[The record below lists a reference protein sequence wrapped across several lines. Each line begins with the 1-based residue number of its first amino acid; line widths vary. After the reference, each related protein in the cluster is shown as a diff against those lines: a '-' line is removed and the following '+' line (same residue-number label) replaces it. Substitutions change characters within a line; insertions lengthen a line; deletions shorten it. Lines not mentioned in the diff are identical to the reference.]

1 MTLRSTVKER
11 LGHSR
16 LGRGLAPRLLD
27 LRDKAREV
35 VHPGTSSVL
44 AAGPAQAE
52 RGPVVG
58 TFRTSA
64 GDDIDVLG
72 GYRYAQKACWRIFP
86 ALNDL
91 DRLDREGFLRDPEAR
106 LVEQAIGSR
115 TLGVEPAELEAT
127 LREVARRLPSRFTPP
142 TAETETEGGPVPRLL
157 PSRDE
162 TERRVDAIALL
173 RARQL
178 RAIDFRSSA
187 TRPRV
192 LEIGYTS
199 GGHSLAAFERLG
211 FDVVG
216 IDNFYDGVVDGSPLP
231 EHILRTLL
239 HSAAALEIGDICHE
253 DTLDG
258 ERFDLVFSESVLEH
272 LSNVEAA
279 FRQIAR
285 LVGHGGVTLHSY
297 QPYFC
302 EAGGHSYGILDQPFG
317 HVQLPRDD
325 VLRYLRE
332 LRPLEAPLAVPWVDQ
347 ALNRRSQGEIQ
358 HDVTNAGLRIRCWNT
373 RRAPSLPPAT
383 VVDACF
389 ATHPHITLDDLVTDD
404 VLVAAGPA

>member
-1 MTLRSTVKER
+1 MTLRTTVKER
-11 LGHSR
+11 LGHSS
-16 LGRGLAPRLLD
+16 LGRNLAPRMLD
-27 LRDKAREV
+27 LRDRARDLAR
-35 VHPGTSSVL
+35 PGASSVL
-44 AAGPAQAE
+44 VASPTDAAP
-52 RGPVVG
+52 GPVVG
-58 TFRTSA
+58 SFRTSA
-64 GDDIDVLG
+64 GADIDVLG

-91 DRLDREGFLRDPEAR
+91 DRLDRDGLLRDPEVLLIR
-106 LVEQAIGSR
+106 EAIGTR
-115 TLGVEPAELEAT
+115 TLGVAPEELEAT
-127 LREVARRLPSRFTPP
+127 LRVVARRFPDRFSSP
-142 TAETETEGGPVPRLL
+142 TSEAELPRLL
-157 PSRDE
+157 PTREE
-162 TERRVDAIALL
+162 TDRRVDAIALL

-178 RAIDFRSSA
+178 RAIGFRSTA

-239 HSAAALEIGDICHE
+239 NSAAVLEIGDICHE

-258 ERFDLVFSESVLEH
+258 ERFDLVFSESVVEH
-272 LSNVEAA
+272 LSDVEAA

-285 LVGHGGVTLHSY
+285 LVGPRGVTLHSY

-317 HVQLPRDD
+317 HVRLPRED

-332 LRPLEAPLAVPWVDQ
+332 LRPLESPLAVPWVDQ

-358 HDVTNAGLRIRCWNT
+358 HDVTSAGLRIRCWNT
-373 RRAPSLPPAT
+373 RRAPGLPAAD

-389 ATHPHITLDDLVTDD
+389 TTHPHITLDDLVTDD

>member
-1 MTLRSTVKER
+1 MTLRTTVKER
-11 LGHSR
+11 LGRSG
-16 LGRGLAPRLLD
+16 LGRNLAPRVLD
-27 LRDKAREV
+27 LRDRARDV
-35 VHPGTSSVL
+35 VRPAMSSVL
-44 AAGPAQAE
+44 VAGPADTSRRTE
-52 RGPVVG
+52 VG
-58 TFRTSA
+58 AFRTSA
-64 GDDIDVLG
+64 GDDLALLD

-91 DRLDREGFLRDPEAR
+91 DRLDHEGLLRDPEKR
-106 LVEQAIGSR
+106 LVQEAIGTR
-115 TLGVEPAELEAT
+115 TLGVAPDELDAT
-127 LREVARRLPSRFTPP
+127 LRAVARRIPDRFTTP
-142 TAETETEGGPVPRLL
+142 TTEAELPRALPTLEET
-157 PSRDE
+157 D
-162 TERRVDAIALL
+162 RRVDAIALL

-178 RAIDFRSSA
+178 RSIGFRSAA

-216 IDNFYDGVVDGSPLP
+216 IDNFYDGVGAGSPLP
-231 EHILRTLL
+231 GHILRTLL
-239 HSAAALEIGDICHE
+239 HSAAALEIGDICRD

-258 ERFDLVFSESVLEH
+258 ERFDLVFSESVVEH
-272 LSNVEAA
+272 LSDVEAA
-279 FRQIAR
+279 FRQIGR

-317 HVQLPRDD
+317 HVRLPRED
-325 VLRYLRE
+325 VLRYLSE
-332 LRPLEAPLAVPWVDQ
+332 LRPLEAPAAVPWVDQ

-358 HDVTNAGLRIRCWNT
+358 HDVTNAGLRIRSWNT
-373 RRAPSLPPAT
+373 RRAPSLPDGA

-404 VLVAAGPA
+404 VLLAAGPA